1 MIANREAL
9 KESIKRLPQE
19 PGVYR
24 YFNIDDELIYVGK
37 AKNLKKRV
45 SSYFTNK
52 QALERKTRRLVSLI
66 NRLEFTVVNTE
77 YDALLL
83 ENSLIKQHQ
92 PRYNILLRDDKTY
105 PFVVITKEH
114 FPRVF
119 ATRRRAI
126 PGQYFG
132 PYASVKM
139 INTMLE
145 LLKKLFQIRNCRL
158 PLTETSIADKKWKV
172 CLEYHIG
179 NCKGPCDGKESKAEY
194 RTQIDAVAS
203 ILKGN
208 LTTPKNY
215 FREQMMHHAGL
226 MEYEKAQK
234 AKEKLELIDSYQAK
248 SLIVNT
254 NLNDID
260 VFAIHST
267 EERAYINYFNLVY
280 GSIVNVFNLDIRKKL
295 NESDAEILASAAVNI
310 REMFN
315 SQNKE
320 VISNIPWEI
329 EIPNTNIVVPQIGD
343 KKKLVD
349 LAMKNAM
356 FYRKERMQEKTPQQK
371 PSMRVLLQLKAD
383 LKLKELPDHIECFDN
398 SNIQGTSAVAA
409 MVCFKNGAP
418 SKKDY
423 RHYNIQTV
431 IGPDDFASMREIV
444 GRRYKRVLEEE
455 LPLPKLIVID
465 GGKGQLSAAVE
476 ALRELDL
483 YGKIPILGIAKR
495 LEELYYPDD
504 PLPLYIN
511 KKSESLKLLQRL
523 RDEAHRFGITHHRNK
538 RSKGALHSTIT
549 DLPGFGDAT
558 LAKIMKQFR
567 AVSKLNEG
575 DRPALQAI
583 IGEKRTDTLLQH
595 LAEKRKGKVSGNEE

>member
-1 MIANREAL
+1 
-9 KESIKRLPQE
+9 
-19 PGVYR
+19 
-24 YFNIDDELIYVGK
+24 
-37 AKNLKKRV
+37 
-45 SSYFTNK
+45 
-52 QALERKTRRLVSLI
+52 
-66 NRLEFTVVNTE
+66 
-77 YDALLL
+77 
-83 ENSLIKQHQ
+83 
-92 PRYNILLRDDKTY
+92 
-105 PFVVITKEH
+105 
-114 FPRVF
+114 
-119 ATRRRAI
+119 
-126 PGQYFG
+126 
-132 PYASVKM
+132 
-139 INTMLE
+139 
-145 LLKKLFQIRNCRL
+145 
-158 PLTETSIADKKWKV
+158 
-172 CLEYHIG
+172 
-179 NCKGPCDGKESKAEY
+179 
-194 RTQIDAVAS
+194 
-203 ILKGN
+203 
-208 LTTPKNY
+208 
-215 FREQMMHHAGL
+215 
-226 MEYEKAQK
+226 
-234 AKEKLELIDSYQAK
+234 
-248 SLIVNT
+248 
-254 NLNDID
+254 
-260 VFAIHST
+260 
-267 EERAYINYFNLVY
+267 
-280 GSIVNVFNLDIRKKL
+280 
-295 NESDAEILASAAVNI
+295 
-310 REMFN
+310 
-315 SQNKE
+315 
-320 VISNIPWEI
+320 
-329 EIPNTNIVVPQIGD
+329 
-343 KKKLVD
+343 
-349 LAMKNAM
+349 MKNAM

-431 IGPDDFASMREIV
+431 VGPDDFASMREIV

-595 LAEKRKGKVSGNEE
+595 LVEKRKGKVSGNEE

>member
-1 MIANREAL
+1 MIANREEL
-9 KESIKRLPQE
+9 KESIKRLPEE

-24 YFNIDDELIYVGK
+24 YFNIENELIYVGK

-45 SSYFTNK
+45 TSYFTNK
-52 QALERKTRRLVSLI
+52 HALERKTRRLVSLI
-66 NRLEFTVVNTE
+66 SRLEFTVVNTE

-105 PFVVITKEH
+105 PFVVITKEP

-119 ATRRRAI
+119 ATRRRVT
-126 PGQYFG
+126 PGQYYG

-158 PLTETSIADKKWKV
+158 PLTEATIADGKWKV

-179 NCKGPCDGKESKAEY
+179 NCKGGCVGKESKSEY
-194 RTQIDAVAS
+194 RTQIEAVAS

-208 LTTPKNY
+208 LATPKNY
-215 FREQMMHHAGL
+215 FREQMMHHASL

-234 AKEKLELIDSYQAK
+234 AKEKLDLIENYQAK

-267 EERAYINYFNLVY
+267 EERAYINYFNVVF

-320 VISNIPWEI
+320 IISNTPWEI
-329 EIPNTNIVVPQIGD
+329 EIPGTNISVPQIGD

-356 FYRKERMQEKTPQQK
+356 FYRKERMQEKTPKQK

-383 LKLKELPDHIECFDN
+383 LKLKEIPDHIECFDN
-398 SNIQGTSAVAA
+398 SNIQGTNAVAA

-431 IGPDDFASMREIV
+431 EGPDDFASMREIV

-465 GGKGQLSAAVE
+465 GGKGQLGAAVE
-476 ALRELDL
+476 ALKELNL
-483 YGKIPILGIAKR
+483 YGQIPILGIAKR
-495 LEELYYPDD
+495 LEELYYPED

-511 KKSESLKLLQRL
+511 KKSESLKLIQFL

-538 RSKGALHSTIT
+538 RSKSALHSTIT

-558 LAKIMKQFR
+558 LAKIMKQFK

-595 LAEKRKGKVSGNEE
+595 LAEKRKSKASE

>member
-1 MIANREAL
+1 MIANREEL

-194 RTQIDAVAS
+194 RTQIEAVAS

-215 FREQMMHHAGL
+215 FREQMMHYAGL

-267 EERAYINYFNLVY
+267 EERAYINYFNVVY

-310 REMFN
+310 REMFS

-320 VISNIPWEI
+320 VISNIPWDI

-431 IGPDDFASMREIV
+431 VGPDDFASMREIV
-444 GRRYKRVLEEE
+444 GRRYKRVLAEE

>member
-1 MIANREAL
+1 MIANREEL

-126 PGQYFG
+126 LGQYFG

-215 FREQMMHHAGL
+215 FREQMMHYAGL

-267 EERAYINYFNLVY
+267 EERAYINYFNVVY

-310 REMFN
+310 REMFS

-320 VISNIPWEI
+320 VISNIPWDI

-431 IGPDDFASMREIV
+431 VGPDDFASMREIV

-583 IGEKRTDTLLQH
+583 IGERRTDTLLQH

>member
-1 MIANREAL
+1 M
-9 KESIKRLPQE
+9 
-19 PGVYR
+19 
-24 YFNIDDELIYVGK
+24 
-37 AKNLKKRV
+37 
-45 SSYFTNK
+45 
-52 QALERKTRRLVSLI
+52 
-66 NRLEFTVVNTE
+66 
-77 YDALLL
+77 
-83 ENSLIKQHQ
+83 
-92 PRYNILLRDDKTY
+92 
-105 PFVVITKEH
+105 
-114 FPRVF
+114 
-119 ATRRRAI
+119 
-126 PGQYFG
+126 
-132 PYASVKM
+132 
-139 INTMLE
+139 
-145 LLKKLFQIRNCRL
+145 
-158 PLTETSIADKKWKV
+158 
-172 CLEYHIG
+172 
-179 NCKGPCDGKESKAEY
+179 GKESKSDY
-194 RTQIDAVAS
+194 RTQIEAVAS

-215 FREQMMHHAGL
+215 FREQMMHHASL

-234 AKEKLELIDSYQAK
+234 SKEKLDLIENYQAK

-267 EERAYINYFNLVY
+267 EERAYINYFNVVF

-310 REMFN
+310 REMFG

-320 VISNIPWEI
+320 IISNIPWEI
-329 EIPNTNIVVPQIGD
+329 EIPNVNIVVPQIGD

-356 FYRKERMQEKTPQQK
+356 FYRKERMQEKTPTQK

-431 IGPDDFASMREIV
+431 EGPDDFASMREIV

-465 GGKGQLSAAVE
+465 GGKGQLGAAVD
-476 ALRELDL
+476 ALKELDL

-495 LEELYYPDD
+495 LEELYYPED

-511 KKSESLKLLQRL
+511 KKSESLKLIQFL

-538 RSKGALHSTIT
+538 RSKSALHSTIT

-558 LAKIMKQFR
+558 LAKIMKQFK

-595 LAEKRKGKVSGNEE
+595 LAEKRKSKVSE